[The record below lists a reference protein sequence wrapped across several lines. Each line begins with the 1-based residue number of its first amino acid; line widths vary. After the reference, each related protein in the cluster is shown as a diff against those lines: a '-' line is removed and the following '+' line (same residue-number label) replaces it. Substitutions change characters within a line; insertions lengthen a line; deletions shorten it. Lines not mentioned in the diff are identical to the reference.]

1 MKIFFLLLFLSVAF
15 AFRAPVVHAETVE
28 TLKREVKVTYI
39 ANAGFLIQVNDKKV
53 LIDALFENIKSEHYD
68 SPSKEL
74 TRSIIAGEG
83 IFSGIDLVAV
93 THGHVDNF
101 DEKITTS
108 FLENHPS
115 AKVVSCSPTVKLLEK
130 NAQYKNVK
138 DQIVEITP
146 ARLSYADTI
155 INDIEIRVI
164 GLNHGPYYIEDPLTG
179 RKTDIYKFAEHV
191 GFLIKIDGVSIFHC
205 GDSNSNA
212 LEEYKHFK
220 LNEQHLDFA
229 FLGRGFLY
237 QPKGQGVDIMK
248 KYIQAQHFVI
258 MEIQHEDNEYFIN
271 VANAVKAELPSVKIF
286 EKEGETKTYLC
297 EPNLLTVRAK

>member
-1 MKIFFLLLFLSVAF
+1 MKIFSPLFIGMAFILSVYV
-15 AFRAPVVHAETVE
+15 APAQNAE
-28 TLKREVKVTYI
+28 TLKQEVKVTYI

-74 TRSIIAGEG
+74 TKSIIAGEG
-83 IFSGIDLVAV
+83 IFKGISLVAA

-101 DEKITTS
+101 DEKIATS
-108 FLENHPS
+108 FLQNNPS
-115 AKVVSCSPTVKLLEK
+115 AKIVTCAPAVKLMEK
-130 NAQYKNVK
+130 NEQHQKVK
-138 DQIVEITP
+138 GQIDEITP
-146 ARLSYADTI
+146 ARLSYKDTV
-155 INDIEIRVI
+155 INDIEIRVL
-164 GLNHGPYYIEDPLTG
+164 GLNHGPYYVEDPLTG
-179 RKTDIYKFAEHV
+179 RKTDIFKFAEHV

-248 KYIQAQHFVI
+248 KYIHAQHFVI
-258 MEIQHEDNEYFIN
+258 MEIQHEDNEYFIT
-271 VANAVKAELPSVKIF
+271 VADAVKAELPSVKIF
-286 EKEGETKTYLC
+286 EKELETKTYLC
-297 EPNLLTVRAK
+297 EPNLLTVKAK